1 MSEYMGLIDGYYEAK
16 IGGGFIPGGASLHN
30 LGVPHGPDAATHEKA
45 IAAAVVKDKDDND
58 DTHTAP
64 AAAAPVAAAGMAF
77 MFETYLP
84 LRVNP
89 AMLQLAQ
96 PDYVQ
101 CWQQDGGLED
111 RFTGWDLLRRMKKSN
126 NNNNEEDDKDQNV
139 HAKKKK
145 KKRKHY
151 ETKATP

>member
-1 MSEYMGLIDGYYEAK
+1 MT
-16 IGGGFIPGGASLHN
+16 
-30 LGVPHGPDAATHEKA
+30 VCCT
-45 IAAAVVKDKDDND
+45 
-58 DTHTAP
+58 
-64 AAAAPVAAAGMAF
+64 MA
-77 MFETYLP
+77 E
-84 LRVNP
+84 
-89 AMLQLAQ
+89 Q

-101 CWQQDGGLED
+101 FWQEGLED

-151 ETKATP
+151 